1 MITLSFEFNYKLD
14 NQKTIKEWLN
24 LIAKEEGNDIE
35 ELNFL
40 FVDDQ
45 KMLEYNK
52 KYLQHDYYTDI
63 ITFNSSDN
71 NKISGD
77 IIISIER
84 VIENSKKYNCK
95 EDVESVS
102 YTHLTLPTKD

>member
-1 MITLSFEFNYKLD
+1 MINLSFEVNYKLD
-14 NQKTIKEWLN
+14 DQKTIKEWLN

-45 KMLEYNK
+45 KMLDYNK

-63 ITFNSSDN
+63 ITFNSSRIHIDFHN
-71 NKISGD
+71 IIKIFF
-77 IIISIER
+77 
-84 VIENSKKYNCK
+84 
-95 EDVESVS
+95 
-102 YTHLTLPTKD
+102 THTHK